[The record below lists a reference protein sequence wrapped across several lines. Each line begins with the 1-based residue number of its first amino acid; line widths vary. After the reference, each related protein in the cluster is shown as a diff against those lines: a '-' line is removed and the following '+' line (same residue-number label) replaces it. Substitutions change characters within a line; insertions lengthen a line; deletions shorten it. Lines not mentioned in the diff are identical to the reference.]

1 MLPSWMNEFQGSE
14 WHGQAEL
21 WLDPA
26 GNAVEMSECTL
37 AIQSGC
43 LAYTWAYAGETQT
56 GSFTFDDDGATW
68 TDSWHQPEAVHCEY
82 LGDAWGLFTV
92 EHAYAAPSSP
102 DWGWRSKLSQR
113 PDGTLVLQMTNIAP
127 WGEEGR
133 AVRMVCQRTNSDA

>member
-1 MLPSWMNEFQGSE
+1 MLPSWINQFQGSE

-37 AIQSGC
+37 TIQSGC
-43 LAYTWAYAGETQT
+43 LTYTWAYAGETQT

-68 TDSWHQPEAVHCEY
+68 TDSWHQSEAVHCEY
-82 LGDAWGLFTV
+82 RGDTWGLFTI

-102 DWGWRSKLSQR
+102 DWSWRSKLSQS
-113 PDGTLVLQMTNIAP
+113 PDGPLVLQMTTIDP

-133 AVRMVCQRTNSDA
+133 AGRMVCQRTNSDA